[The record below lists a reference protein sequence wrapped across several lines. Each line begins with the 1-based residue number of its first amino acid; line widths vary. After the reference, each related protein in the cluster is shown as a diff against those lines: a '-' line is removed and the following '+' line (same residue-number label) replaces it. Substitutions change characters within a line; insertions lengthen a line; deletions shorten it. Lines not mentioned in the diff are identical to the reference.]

1 MSNRTPSA
9 YSIPPARKVSPLRQR
24 MIDDMT
30 VRNLA
35 PNTMLCY
42 LKQVSYLARYFG
54 RSPAQLG
61 PEEIREYELYLA
73 QDRKVSVSSRL
84 VAITALR
91 FLYGVTLKRDRF
103 IEMLPTPRKEHYLPV
118 ILSPAE
124 VLRFLQAAP
133 SYSHHVIFST
143 MYGTGMRVSEALH
156 LRACHIDS
164 QRMMIRIEQSKGE
177 SGPRRPAFPEA
188 GATVA
193 HLLAEVSTAGV
204 AFPRARSPS
213 AAEPRGRGP
222 SRNAGFPSRR
232 SDQETQPTLLTTRIC
247 RPSIRGRDRPPQDSA
262 PAGSPQFSYHSPLPS
277 SDHQHGLRH
286 HQPIGSTPL
295 PRH

>member
-91 FLYGVTLKRDRF
+91 FLYGVTEARSLHRNASNPPQGALSAGDPQPGRS
-103 IEMLPTPRKEHYLPV
+103 PTVSPSGSVLFSPRH
-118 ILSPAE
+118 
-124 VLRFLQAAP
+124 LQ
-133 SYSHHVIFST
+133 HHVRR
-143 MYGTGMRVSEALH
+143 GCVSA
-156 LRACHIDS
+156 RPYI
-164 QRMMIRIEQSKGE
+164 
-177 SGPRRPAFPEA
+177 SGL
-188 GATVA
+188 AT
-193 HLLAEVSTAGV
+193 STA
-204 AFPRARSPS
+204 S
-213 AAEPRGRGP
+213 A
-222 SRNAGFPSRR
+222 
-232 SDQETQPTLLTTRIC
+232 
-247 RPSIRGRDRPPQDSA
+247 
-262 PAGSPQFSYHSPLPS
+262 
-277 SDHQHGLRH
+277 
-286 HQPIGSTPL
+286 
-295 PRH
+295 